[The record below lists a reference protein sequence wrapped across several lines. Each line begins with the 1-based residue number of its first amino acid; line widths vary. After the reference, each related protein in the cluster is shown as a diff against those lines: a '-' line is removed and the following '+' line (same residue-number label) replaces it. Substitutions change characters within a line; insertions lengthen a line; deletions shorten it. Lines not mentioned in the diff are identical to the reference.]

1 MRLLSRGLGAR
12 CAFLLVC
19 FYAAAATAAT
29 LQVSTSGSDS
39 NNCLSPAAAC
49 RTIQAAINKAVNG
62 DAINVAPGAYAEIL
76 FLSQRENLTIAGS
89 TGVVITHPG
98 PTASPLRSNAF
109 VNRSKNIELR
119 DLRITGTAQ
128 LDGVQV
134 FDSIGIRITRCILE
148 GTGGAGGA
156 LFTGFSDVN
165 IADSTIQDNAT
176 GIRVDGNSTVQLG
189 SPQGISTV
197 QRNGVGVVVR
207 SGAFFLRGPA
217 VVQDNGVGVQGQEGA
232 TIKLCCQQDGKRRI
246 VNNGIGIAARG
257 ASLDLRGPME
267 MSGNHFSALQ
277 MTGGFATITG
287 VPNSAS
293 PGTVIRNN
301 GSPDTAAI
309 QLFGGT
315 LRLAGISA
323 NDIVISD
330 NAGNGVVLTH
340 NASAT
345 IFNTLVTGNGAD
357 GVRVQGLS
365 SLRLAVTAIVN
376 GNGSSDLFCTQNSY
390 ADGDRGGVQRM
401 FCPSFEHGHSEDDHG
416 PDDRDPDGGN

>member
-1 MRLLSRGLGAR
+1 MSPPAGGLGAR

-49 RTIQAAINKAVNG
+49 RTIQAAINKAANG
-62 DAINVAPGAYAEIL
+62 DTINIAPGAYAEIL

-246 VNNGIGIAARG
+246 VNNGIRILARG
-257 ASLDLRGPME
+257 ASLDLRGPADD
-267 MSGNHFSALQ
+267 GRLRHHYRGA
-277 MTGGFATITG
+277 
-287 VPNSAS
+287 
-293 PGTVIRNN
+293 
-301 GSPDTAAI
+301 
-309 QLFGGT
+309 QL
-315 LRLAGISA
+315 RVAG
-323 NDIVISD
+323 
-330 NAGNGVVLTH
+330 H
-340 NASAT
+340 
-345 IFNTLVTGNGAD
+345 
-357 GVRVQGLS
+357 
-365 SLRLAVTAIVN
+365 
-376 GNGSSDLFCTQNSY
+376 
-390 ADGDRGGVQRM
+390 
-401 FCPSFEHGHSEDDHG
+401 
-416 PDDRDPDGGN
+416 RDPQQWLSRYGGDPALRRHAAACRDIRERHRHQRQRRQRRRPHP